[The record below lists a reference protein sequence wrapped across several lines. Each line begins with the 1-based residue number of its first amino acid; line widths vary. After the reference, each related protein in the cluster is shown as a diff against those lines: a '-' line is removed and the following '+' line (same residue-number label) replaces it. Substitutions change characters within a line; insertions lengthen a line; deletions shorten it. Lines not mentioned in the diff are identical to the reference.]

1 MLVRSLGSGYVVNQL
16 EYGTHWNF
24 FFTLALV
31 LAGGYVIVFF
41 ASSRFI
47 LLGIAVGIMIYYQ
60 GMLSMGLSEYVLS
73 RSFTSSYIRENPG
86 NDWFDLNVAGMFS
99 TIGMYLHMSSS

>member
-1 MLVRSLGSGYVVNQL
+1 MHSWSLGSGYVVNQL

-47 LLGIAVGIMIYYQ
+47 LLGAAVGIATYYQ
-60 GMLSMGLSEYVLS
+60 GMLSMGLSE
-73 RSFTSSYIRENPG
+73 
-86 NDWFDLNVAGMFS
+86 
-99 TIGMYLHMSSS
+99 